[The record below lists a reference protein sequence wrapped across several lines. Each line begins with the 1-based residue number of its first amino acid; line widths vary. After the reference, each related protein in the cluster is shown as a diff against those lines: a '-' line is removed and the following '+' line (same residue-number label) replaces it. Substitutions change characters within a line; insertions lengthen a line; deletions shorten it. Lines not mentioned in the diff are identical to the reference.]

1 MTAVLMKTSLQ
12 LQQQLL
18 VVEACNIMDFR
29 ILRRQ
34 IKTSNS
40 VLSVLPN
47 LMYIFDRNA
56 KLFQRERAAQANDVH
71 VYDYIK
77 DEVGSR
83 LADRVFDIKR
93 KFDCVLNLGCGR
105 GHVSKN
111 ITNETTNE
119 LILSDLSPS
128 WLQQASTAKGIK
140 VKKIVSDE
148 EELAFK
154 TNNIDFIISCL
165 SLHWVNN
172 LPHCLNNIIR
182 ILKNDGVFMAAV
194 FGGETL
200 YELRGALHLAELERD
215 GGIAPHISPFTEIR
229 DIGSLLTKAGFAML
243 TIDTDEIVVGYPTM
257 FELMWDLKVLGVPY
271 EGVNSFPYI
280 ESTLAKPVRHLP
292 RNSQDQVQILLVEV
306 FRNAKKKG
314 AVIVKNKQNNIMKNM
329 II

>member
-12 LQQQLL
+12 LQQ
-18 VVEACNIMDFR
+18 
-29 ILRRQ
+29 
-34 IKTSNS
+34 
-40 VLSVLPN
+40 
-47 LMYIFDRNA
+47 
-56 KLFQRERAAQANDVH
+56 H
-71 VYDYIK
+71 
-77 DEVGSR
+77 
-83 LADRVFDIKR
+83 
-93 KFDCVLNLGCGR
+93 
-105 GHVSKN
+105 
-111 ITNETTNE
+111 
-119 LILSDLSPS
+119 
-128 WLQQASTAKGIK
+128 
-140 VKKIVSDE
+140 E

-292 RNSQDQVQILLVEV
+292 RNSQDQVQILLVEYV
-306 FRNAKKKG
+306 ENNKKADNDWFRLQSNEQGTKWFGKCWYIHNLLKYEFEIEFDIPVTYPTTAPEIALPELDGKTAKMYRGGKICLTDHFKPLWARNVPKFG
-314 AVIVKNKQNNIMKNM
+314 IGHAIALGLGPWIAVEIPELVERGIVKYKEDAEHK
-329 II
+329 